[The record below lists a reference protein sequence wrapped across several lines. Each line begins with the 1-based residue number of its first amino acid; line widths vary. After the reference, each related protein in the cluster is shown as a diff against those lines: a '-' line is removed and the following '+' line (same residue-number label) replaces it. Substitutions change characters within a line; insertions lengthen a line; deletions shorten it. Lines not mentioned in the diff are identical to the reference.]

1 MAFSEKFAIKGDNEL
16 KKKWSFGRKTI
27 LICLFRN
34 LQHNQSGARCGFESH
49 RPPRDIRERSLGP
62 LPPPPP
68 RTPTKDFTRFF
79 KTVMGRN
86 LFSPET
92 VNNSLLLYIL
102 TSTWKFIK
110 HTICYSAKMFLF
122 QKTSRLVAKIGAIY
136 FLHVTRRNLTF
147 SNISDKALAYLF

>member
-1 MAFSEKFAIKGDNEL
+1 MATNW
-16 KKKWSFGRKTI
+16 KKKNDPLEGKRYWFVFFV
-27 LICLFRN
+27 ICN
-34 LQHNQSGARCGFESH
+34 I
-49 RPPRDIRERSLGP
+49 IREEHAVGLNPTGRLEIYAKGHWVPSP
-62 LPPPPP
+62 SPSP
-68 RTPTKDFTRFF
+68 RTPSKDFTRFF

-122 QKTSRLVAKIGAIY
+122 QKTWRLVAKIGAIY

>member
-1 MAFSEKFAIKGDNEL
+1 MGLNPTGRLEIYAKGH
-16 KKKWSFGRKTI
+16 WVPSP
-27 LICLFRN
+27 
-34 LQHNQSGARCGFESH
+34 S
-49 RPPRDIRERSLGP
+49 
-62 LPPPPP
+62 P
-68 RTPTKDFTRFF
+68 RTPSEDFTRFF

-122 QKTSRLVAKIGAIY
+122 QKTARLVAKIGAIY